1 MPRTLPQ
8 VTREN
13 ARKHPDSTATVF
25 GDRTSTWAE
34 LDAASS
40 RIANALLHLEVD
52 PGTRVAVLDK
62 NSDRFF
68 EIFFGAAKAG
78 AVLVPLNWRLAPPEI
93 KFMLADSETR
103 VLLVAKEFAG
113 AIEQMRGDLPDLKE
127 VVVMDHDEHK
137 DDYAYWLQEF
147 DAIDPARDTDPVADA
162 VQLYT
167 SGTTGRPKGALIS
180 HAYFFEAFGLL
191 DGVPSRYWECEPSDA
206 TLVTAPL
213 FHIGGIFWAF
223 LGALQGC
230 TLVATRE
237 FNPTQLFELLGHHT
251 FRSLALVTPMLQ
263 MVLET
268 PGVEVAD
275 FSKVRNVVYGAA
287 PIPPALLR
295 KAIDVI
301 GCEFVQTYGMT
312 ESTMITL
319 LDVDDHQLPPVP
331 QMLSVGR
338 PLPGVELTVL
348 DRDGAPA
355 KSGEV
360 GEFAIKSP
368 VLPSGY
374 WRLPDATAEAFRDGW
389 FHTGDAGY
397 VDEAGYVY
405 LKDRV
410 KDMIISGGEN
420 VYPAEV
426 ENAIYDHPSVKEV
439 AVVGVP
445 DERWGEVPKAFIV
458 LQPGTAL
465 DEESLRAFTTE
476 RIARYKVPR
485 YFAAVEALPKTATGK
500 VMRRALR
507 VG

>member
-1 MPRTLPQ
+1 
-8 VTREN
+8 
-13 ARKHPDSTATVF
+13 
-25 GDRTSTWAE
+25 
-34 LDAASS
+34 
-40 RIANALLHLEVD
+40 
-52 PGTRVAVLDK
+52 
-62 NSDRFF
+62 
-68 EIFFGAAKAG
+68 
-78 AVLVPLNWRLAPPEI
+78 
-93 KFMLADSETR
+93 
-103 VLLVAKEFAG
+103 
-113 AIEQMRGDLPDLKE
+113 
-127 VVVMDHDEHK
+127 
-137 DDYAYWLQEF
+137 
-147 DAIDPARDTDPVADA
+147 
-162 VQLYT
+162 
-167 SGTTGRPKGALIS
+167 
-180 HAYFFEAFGLL
+180 
-191 DGVPSRYWECEPSDA
+191 
-206 TLVTAPL
+206 
-213 FHIGGIFWAF
+213 
-223 LGALQGC
+223 
-230 TLVATRE
+230 
-237 FNPTQLFELLGHHT
+237 
-251 FRSLALVTPMLQ
+251 
-263 MVLET
+263 
-268 PGVEVAD
+268 
-275 FSKVRNVVYGAA
+275 
-287 PIPPALLR
+287 LLR
-295 KAIDVI
+295 RAIDVI

-426 ENAIYDHPSVKEV
+426 ENAIYEHPSVKEV

-507 VG
+507 VR

>member
-13 ARKHPDSTATVF
+13 AKQYPDSIATVF
-25 GDRTSTWAE
+25 GDRTSTWRE
-34 LDAASS
+34 LDDASS
-40 RIANALLHLEVD
+40 RIANGLFHFGAVA
-52 PGTRVAVLDK
+52 GTRVAVLDK

-93 KFMLADSETR
+93 RFMLADSETR
-103 VLLVAKEFAG
+103 ILFVANEFAESV
-113 AIEQMRGDLPDLKE
+113 AQIRGELPALKE
-127 VVVMDHDEHK
+127 IVVL
-137 DDYAYWLQEF
+137 DYDAPEDAYAQWKQGF
-147 DAIDPARDTDPVADA
+147 DAVDPVSDRHPADDA

-180 HAYFFEAFGLL
+180 HAYFFENFRMLQ
-191 DGVPSRYWECEPSDA
+191 DVPSRYWESDPSDA

-213 FHIGGIFWAF
+213 FHIGGINWAF
-223 LGALQGC
+223 MGAVQGC
-230 TLVATRE
+230 ALVVMRE
-237 FNPTQLFELLGHHT
+237 FDPTRVLESLSRYQV
-251 FRSLALVTPMLQ
+251 RSLALVTPMLQ
-263 MVLET
+263 MVLNT
-268 PGVEVAD
+268 PGVESAD
-275 FSKVRNVVYGAA
+275 FSQVRYVVYGAS

-338 PLPGVELTVL
+338 PLPGVELAVL
-348 DRDGAPA
+348 DRDGAPLA
-355 KSGEV
+355 TGEI

-368 VLPSGY
+368 VLPNGY
-374 WRLPDATAEAFRDGW
+374 WRLPEATAEAFRDGW

-397 VDEAGYVY
+397 IDENGYVY

-420 VYPAEV
+420 IYPAEV
-426 ENAIYDHPSVKEV
+426 ENALYEHASVKEV

-445 DERWGEVPKAFIV
+445 DDRWGEVPKAFIV
-458 LQPGTAL
+458 LQPGAEL
-465 DEESLRAFTTE
+465 DEESLRSFTAE
-476 RIARYKVPR
+476 RIARYKLPR
-485 YFAAVEALPKTATGK
+485 HFAAVEGLPKTATGK
-500 VMRRALR
+500 VMRRELR
-507 VG
+507 SQ